1 MILPQTYGA
10 ALMVLILG
18 MLCLGSWAAMFK
30 SAKLRYELSYLD
42 FVVGAVVFAGIY
54 GLTFGNLGFD
64 GFSLMDDLTHSGK
77 KEWFY
82 GFLAGLIFNFG
93 NMLLMASTSIS
104 GLSVAFPIA
113 FSIAA
118 ILSTVVQ
125 MIGGPAGNTTLN
137 ISGCLL
143 MLLAVV
149 FGAIAFNI
157 VVVLRHEAKAKT
169 GKVKS
174 TRRPTA
180 AKPVVLAVVAGLLL
194 GSYLPLIDRA
204 TEADIGMGPFSMTL
218 MFCFGMILSTMVLSI
233 FFINLPVEG
242 EPAELSGYLNVT
254 VGTHFRAFL
263 SGGLWCTGMLGIVVA
278 LSGADLLK
286 GTPVITDLLK
296 TGPPVLAAIWGYFAF
311 KEFRD
316 GDFRAKSLALLM
328 LILFA
333 AGLVM
338 FALAPLH
345 TPTPT

>member
-113 FSIAA
+113 F
-118 ILSTVVQ
+118 
-125 MIGGPAGNTTLN
+125 
-137 ISGCLL
+137 
-143 MLLAVV
+143 
-149 FGAIAFNI
+149 NI

-194 GSYLPLIDRA
+194 GSYLPLI
-204 TEADIGMGPFSMTL
+204 
-218 MFCFGMILSTMVLSI
+218 
-233 FFINLPVEG
+233 
-242 EPAELSGYLNVT
+242 
-254 VGTHFRAFL
+254 
-263 SGGLWCTGMLGIVVA
+263 
-278 LSGADLLK
+278 
-286 GTPVITDLLK
+286 
-296 TGPPVLAAIWGYFAF
+296 
-311 KEFRD
+311 
-316 GDFRAKSLALLM
+316 
-328 LILFA
+328 
-333 AGLVM
+333 
-338 FALAPLH
+338 
-345 TPTPT
+345 